1 MIKVQIFDGF
11 VAWFSE
17 VLSAMGDA
25 AGSNHQSS
33 LSAKLVL
40 GSNHSRLSSLQLLEH
55 ERRSLGGD
63 GEVFLLPRVAL
74 VPTVGLNP
82 LVKGNLLP
90 SDILDFLGS
99 SAVSLSSNSLGKVEV
114 VNESLLGVNLN
125 LDVINFFLSGLLLS
139 LETLLRL
146 EGHTNLA
153 ELKHDFE
160 IGVEVVQCLLLKAV
174 ADGLQ
179 ESTLLAVHI
188 HVNFV
193 SNFRDP
199 CLLLGRWV
207 ASLNGGIESFSARE
221 YICAIDSIA

>member
-1 MIKVQIFDGF
+1 M
-11 VAWFSE
+11 
-17 VLSAMGDA
+17 
-25 AGSNHQSS
+25 
-33 LSAKLVL
+33 
-40 GSNHSRLSSLQLLEH
+40 EH
-55 ERRSLGGD
+55 ERRSLGSD
-63 GEVFLLPRVAL
+63 GEVFLLPFVAL

-82 LVKGNLLP
+82 LVKVYLLR

-99 SAVSLSSNSLGKVEV
+99 SAVSLSSDSLGKVEV
-114 VNESLLGVNLN
+114 VNEGLLGVNLN

-146 EGHTNLA
+146 KSHTNLA

-174 ADGLQ
+174 GDGCQ
-179 ESTLLAVHI
+179 EGTLLAVHI

-193 SNFRDP
+193 SNFGDP

-207 ASLNGGIESFSARE
+207 TSLNGGTESFSARE
-221 YICAIDSIA
+221 YICAILSIG